1 MNEAETRIRNIDP
14 MLRDAGWSDS
24 NNPDV
29 PSFTR
34 EHYFTDGKIQGEGIR
49 GKAKRADYL
58 LYYRQPHF
66 PIAVVEA
73 KADHKL
79 PSDGLQQAKTYAKML
94 GLKFAYSTNGKLI
107 VEFDFITGLEST
119 FYKMPEPLELWE
131 RLKKHEGFTSQQ
143 EEDLILTPFNL
154 TGGKSP
160 RYYQQIAINNV
171 ISAIVKDQKRI
182 LLTMATGT
190 GKTTTAFQICWKLWQ
205 QRWNLKG
212 NPRHPKILYLSDRKI
227 LVDDPMNKDFA
238 PFGEARHRLEH
249 GEVVKSRGVYFAL
262 YQSIGPRENNP
273 GIYREYEKDFFDL
286 IIVDECHRGSA
297 KDDSLWR
304 AVLEYFEP
312 AVQLGMTATPL
323 HEETRNT
330 YQYFG
335 NPVYTYTLKQ
345 GIEDGFLAPYRVRH
359 VQTTADAEG
368 WQPDPGQT
376 DRHGKIIPDK
386 QYNTED
392 FENTLAL
399 RPRTEAIAKHL
410 TGLLESD
417 PYAKTIVFCVDQ
429 EHADTMREILSNLN
443 AEHVQRYPDYVSRIT
458 ADEGDFG
465 SERLGR
471 FQDIEDDSV
480 IIVTTSKLLTTGVDA
495 PTVKNIAI
503 ARGVGSMVEFKQM
516 IGRGTRVCEEYKK
529 FTFNII
535 DYTGASFK
543 HFADPDFDG
552 EPIDEDEEVI
562 ETDTDSKGK
571 RGSGNGPTVHPSRSR
586 KYYVDEGTVT
596 IAEDGVHIMNPDGSQ
611 QHKTYVEYVGGKIY
625 TLYKSESELRKK
637 WIDQQSRREIIEEL
651 EQFGIEREQL
661 VKELQLPNGDTFD
674 SIDLFCHVAFG
685 ADLQTREQRAERVRT
700 ETDFLSQYTVNGQF
714 VLGALLDKYSQHGP
728 DELKIPD
735 ALHVPPISEFGNIR
749 EILKVFKG
757 ADQLRN
763 AVEKLQ
769 KLIYEA

>member
-1 MNEAETRIRNIDP
+1 MNEKETRIRNIDP
-14 MLRDAGWSDS
+14 MLKESGWSDS
-24 NNPDV
+24 NNPEV
-29 PSFTR
+29 PSFKR
-34 EHYFTDGKIQGEGIR
+34 EHYFTDGKIKGEGIR
-49 GKAKRADYL
+49 GKARQADYI

-73 KADHKL
+73 KADYKY
-79 PSDGLQQAKTYAKML
+79 PSDGLQQAKTYAQML
-94 GLKFAYSTNGKLI
+94 GLKFAYSTNGKLYI
-107 VEFDFITGLEST
+107 EFDFITGVESK
-119 FYKMPEPLELWE
+119 FYEMPQPSDLWE
-131 RLKKHEGFTSQQ
+131 RLKKHEGVTSQ
-143 EEDLILTPFNL
+143 ENEDLILSPFDL
-154 TGGKSP
+154 TGGKIP

-171 ISAIVKDQKRI
+171 ISAIVKVQKRI

-212 NPRHPKILYLSDRKI
+212 NPRQPKILYLSDRKI
-227 LVDDPMNKDFA
+227 LVDDPMNKEFA
-238 PFGEARHRLEH
+238 TFGEARHRLEH

-465 SERLGR
+465 SERLSR

-552 EPIDEDEEVI
+552 EPIDEDDEVI

-571 RGSGNGPTVHPSRSR
+571 RGSRNGPTVHPSRSR

-596 IAEDGVHIMNPDGSQ
+596 IAEDGVHIMHPDGSQ
-611 QHKTYVEYVGGKIY
+611 QHKTYVEYVGGKIN
-625 TLYKSESELRKK
+625 TLYESESELLEK
-637 WIDQQSRREIIEEL
+637 WVNPQSRREVIDEL
-651 EQFGIEREQL
+651 EQVGIEREQL
-661 VKELQLPNGDTFD
+661 VKELQLPNGDAID

-685 ADLQTREQRAERVRT
+685 VGIQTREQRAQRVKINT
-700 ETDFLSQYTVNGQF
+700 EFFKHFDVFGHYVMT
-714 VLGALLDKYSQHGP
+714 ALLDKYSQHGI
-728 DELKIPD
+728 DELKIPG
-735 ALHVPPISEFGNIR
+735 ALNVPPISDYGNAAEIAKSFGG
-749 EILKVFKG
+749 EV
-757 ADQLRN
+757 QLRE
-763 AVEKLQ
+763 AVDKLQ
-769 KLIYEA
+769 RLIYKA

>member
-14 MLRDAGWSDS
+14 ILKESGWNDS
-24 NNPDV
+24 NNPDA
-29 PSFTR
+29 PSFIR
-34 EHYFTDGKIQGEGIR
+34 EHYFTDGKIRGEGIR

-73 KADHKL
+73 KADYKL
-79 PSDGLQQAKTYAKML
+79 PSDGLQQAKTYAEML
-94 GLKFAYSTNGKLI
+94 GLSFAYSTNGKLF
-107 VEFDFITGLEST
+107 VEFDFITGLESK
-119 FYKMPEPLELWE
+119 FYKMPQPSALWH
-131 RLKKHEGFTSQQ
+131 RLKTDKGFTSQQ
-143 EEDLILTPFNL
+143 EEDLILSPFDL
-154 TGGKSP
+154 TGGKTP

-171 ISAIVKDQKRI
+171 ISAIVEGRKRI

-212 NPRHPKILYLSDRKI
+212 HSLHPKILYLSDRTI
-227 LVDDPMNKDFA
+227 LVDDPMNKEFEA
-238 PFGEARHRLEH
+238 FGEARHRIAH
-249 GEVVKSRGVYFAL
+249 GEVVKSRGIYFAL

-273 GIYREYEKDFFDL
+273 GIYRDYGEDFFDL

-297 KDDSLWR
+297 QDDSLWR

-359 VQTTADAEG
+359 VKTTADAEG

-376 DRHGKIIPDK
+376 DRHGERIPER

-410 TGLLESD
+410 AGLLKAD

-443 AEHVQRYPDYVSRIT
+443 AKHVQRHPDYVSRIT

-465 SERLGR
+465 RERLSR

-503 ARGVGSMVEFKQM
+503 VRGIGSIVEFKQM
-516 IGRGTRVCEEYKK
+516 IGRGTRVCEEYDK
-529 FTFNII
+529 FTFDII
-535 DYTGASFK
+535 DYTGTSFK
-543 HFADPDFDG
+543 HFTDPDFDG

-562 ETDTDSKGK
+562 ETGDKQN
-571 RGSGNGPTVHPSRSR
+571 RGERTGTTGPSSGGR
-586 KYYVDEGTVT
+586 KFYVDEGTVT
-596 IAEDGVHIMNPDGSQ
+596 IAEEGVHIMNPDGSQ
-611 QHKTYVEYVGGKIY
+611 QHKTYVEYAGGQIY
-625 TLYKSESELRKK
+625 SLYKSESELRER
-637 WIDQQSRREIIEEL
+637 WIDQKSRDEIIAEL
-651 EQFGIEREQL
+651 EKIGIEGDL
-661 VKELQLPNGDTFD
+661 LAKELKFTNADTF
-674 SIDLFCHVAFG
+674 DLFCHVAFG
-685 ADLQTREQRAERVRT
+685 TDLQTREQRAERVQT
-700 ETDFLSQYTVNGQF
+700 DTDFLNQYTVNGQF
-714 VLGALLDKYSQHGP
+714 VLGELLKKYSQHGP

-735 ALHVPPISEFGNIR
+735 ALHVPPISEFGNVP
-749 EILKVFKG
+749 EILKIFGG
-757 ADQLRN
+757 ADELRN
-763 AVEKLQ
+763 AVAELQ
-769 KLIYEA
+769 KLLYEA

>member
-1 MNEAETRIRNIDP
+1 MNEKETRIRNIDP
-14 MLRDAGWSDS
+14 LLKEAGWDDS

-29 PSFTR
+29 PSFIR
-34 EHYFTDGKIQGEGIR
+34 EHYFTDGKIKGEGIR
-49 GKAKRADYL
+49 GKARRADYL

-73 KADHKL
+73 KADYKF
-79 PSDGLQQAKTYAKML
+79 PTDGIQQAKTYAQTL
-94 GLKFAYSTNGKLI
+94 ELKFAYSTNGKLF
-107 VEFDFITGLEST
+107 VEFDFIAGLESKIYT
-119 FYKMPEPLELWE
+119 IPSPSELWQ
-131 RLKKHEGFTSQQ
+131 RLKTHEGFTSQQ
-143 EEDLILTPFNL
+143 EDLILSPFDL
-154 TGGKSP
+154 TGGKTP

-205 QRWNLKG
+205 QRWNLKTD
-212 NPRHPKILYLSDRKI
+212 PRRPKILYLSDRTI
-227 LVDDPMNKDFA
+227 LVDDPMNKEFA
-238 PFGEARHRLEH
+238 AFGEARHRIEH
-249 GEVVKSRGVYFAL
+249 GEVVKSRGIYFAL

-273 GIYREYEKDFFDL
+273 GIYRDYAKDFFDL

-297 KDDSLWR
+297 QDESLWR
-304 AVLEYFEP
+304 SVLEYFEP

-330 YQYFG
+330 YLYFG
-335 NPVYTYTLKQ
+335 NPVYTYMLKQ

-359 VQTTADAEG
+359 VKTTADAEG

-376 DRHGKIIPDK
+376 DRHGKKIPERE
-386 QYNTED
+386 YNTED

-399 RPRTEAIAKHL
+399 RPRTEAISKHL

-417 PYAKTIVFCVDQ
+417 PYAKTIVFCVNQ

-465 SERLGR
+465 RERLSR

-516 IGRGTRVCEEYKK
+516 IGRGTRVCEEYDK

-543 HFADPDFDG
+543 HFVDPDFDG

-562 ETDTDSKGK
+562 EPDTDSRQSKGG
-571 RGSGNGPTVHPSRSR
+571 RRRTSVQPS
-586 KYYVDEGTVT
+586 KGQKFYVDEGTVT
-596 IAEDGVHIMNPDGSQ
+596 VAEDGVYILNPDGSQ
-611 QHKTYVEYVGGKIY
+611 QHKTYVEYVSGKIY
-625 TLYKSESELRKK
+625 TLYEFESKLREK
-637 WIDQQSRREIIEEL
+637 WIDQQSRSEIIDEL
-651 EQFGIEREQL
+651 KQFGIERKQL
-661 VKELQLPNGDTFD
+661 VKELQLPDGDTFD

-685 ADLQTREQRAERVRT
+685 SDLQTREQRTQRVRT
-700 ETDFLSQYTVNGQF
+700 DTDFFNQYTVNGQF

-728 DELKIPD
+728 DELKIPE
-735 ALHVPPISEFGNIR
+735 ALHVSPISEYGNVP
-749 EILKVFKG
+749 EILKIFG
-757 ADQLRN
+757 GTDQLRN

>member
-1 MNEAETRIRNIDP
+1 MNEKDTRIRNIDP
-14 MLRDAGWSDS
+14 MLKESGWSDS
-24 NNPDV
+24 KNPDV
-29 PSFTR
+29 PSFKR
-34 EHYFTDGKIQGEGIR
+34 EHRFTDGKIQGERIR
-49 GKAKRADYL
+49 GKAKQADYL

-73 KADHKL
+73 KANHKL
-79 PSDGLQQAKTYAKML
+79 PTDGLQQAKTYAQML
-94 GLKFAYSTNGKLI
+94 GLKFAYSTNGKLF
-107 VEFDFITGLEST
+107 VEFDFITGIESKP
-119 FYKMPEPLELWE
+119 YNMPEPSELWQ
-131 RLKKHEGFTSQQ
+131 RLKEHEGFTSQ
-143 EEDLILTPFNL
+143 EKEDLILSPFDL
-154 TGGKSP
+154 TGGKTP

-171 ISAIVKDQKRI
+171 ISAIVRDQKRI

-205 QRWNLKG
+205 QRWNLKADS
-212 NPRHPKILYLSDRKI
+212 RRPKILYLSDRTI
-227 LVDDPMNKDFA
+227 LVDDPMNKEFA
-238 PFGEARHRLEH
+238 AFGEARHRIEH
-249 GEVVKSRGVYFAL
+249 GEVVKSRGIYFAL

-273 GIYREYEKDFFDL
+273 GIYRDYAKDFFDI

-304 AVLEYFEP
+304 SVLDYFES
-312 AVQLGMTATPL
+312 AVQLGMTATPNN
-323 HEETRNT
+323 EETRNT
-330 YQYFG
+330 YLYFG
-335 NPVYTYTLKQ
+335 NPVYIYTLKQ

-368 WQPDPGQT
+368 WQPTPGQT
-376 DRHGKIIPDK
+376 DRHGERIPERE
-386 QYNTED
+386 YNTEN

-417 PYAKTIVFCVDQ
+417 PYAKTIVFCVNQ

-458 ADEGDFG
+458 ADEGEFG
-465 SERLGR
+465 RERLSR

-552 EPIDEDEEVI
+552 EPIDEDEEII
-562 ETDTDSKGK
+562 ETETDDKKSRGK
-571 RGSGNGPTVHPSRSR
+571 GNGTTGHPPRSR
-586 KYYVDEGTVT
+586 KFYVDEGTVT
-596 IAEDGVHIMNPDGSQ
+596 IAEDGVFILNPDGSQ
-611 QHKTYVEYVGGKIY
+611 QHKTYVEYVSGKIY
-625 TLYKSESELRKK
+625 TLYESESKFREK
-637 WIDQQSRREIIEEL
+637 WLNQQSRSEIIDEL
-651 EQFGIEREQL
+651 EQFGIEKAQL
-661 VKELQLPNGDTFD
+661 VKELQLPDGDTFD

-685 ADLQTREQRAERVRT
+685 ADLQTREQRAQRVRT
-700 ETDFLSQYTVNGQF
+700 ETDFLNQYTISGQF
-714 VLGALLDKYSQHGP
+714 VLGALLDKYIQHGP

-735 ALHVPPISEFGNIR
+735 ALRVPPISEYGNVP
-749 EILKVFKG
+749 EILKIFGG

-763 AVEKLQ
+763 SVEELQ